1 MENRGALDTNG
12 LMEYLGIGRN
22 NAQALMRKQGF
33 PSVQITPR
41 RRIVPIIAL
50 ERWLE
55 EQANTEKD

>member
-22 NAQALMRKQGF
+22 NAQALMRRADF

-50 ERWLE
+50 EE
-55 EQANTEKD
+55 